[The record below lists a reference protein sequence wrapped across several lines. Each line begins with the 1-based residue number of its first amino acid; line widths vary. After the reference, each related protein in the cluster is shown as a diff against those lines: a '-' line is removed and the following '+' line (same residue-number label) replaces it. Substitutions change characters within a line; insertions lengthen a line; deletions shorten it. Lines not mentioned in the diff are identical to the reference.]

1 MVGALSVV
9 GSSVMESHTG
19 PCLCVDA
26 LPTTTSVNLKSGG
39 DVVLCK
45 NLMGRK
51 HLLKHGVGTMK
62 LSSSFIDPGR
72 EWRVFVSR
80 SCKRQRKDRRVAI
93 VNELGGQYEESF
105 EDVKT
110 QMLNYFTYKAVRTV
124 LHQLYEMN
132 PPKYTWFYNFVVS
145 NKPGDGKRFI
155 RSLGKEQ
162 RELAE
167 RVMVTR
173 LHLYGKWVKKCNHAE
188 IYKEISDENLEL
200 MRERLMETVI
210 WPSDDTNTEKIG

>member
-9 GSSVMESHTG
+9 GSSVMDSHTG

-51 HLLKHGVGTMK
+51 HNLVKHGGGGGTTMK
-62 LSSSFIDPGR
+62 LSSSFVDPGR
-72 EWRVFVSR
+72 EWRLFVSK
-80 SCKRQRKDRRVAI
+80 SCKRQRKDRRVTI
-93 VNELGGQYEESF
+93 VNELGGQYEDTF

-110 QMLNYFTYKAVRTV
+110 AVRTV

-132 PPKYTWFYNFVVS
+132 PPKYTWFYNFVAS
-145 NKPGDGKRFI
+145 NKPADGKRFI

-162 RELAE
+162 QELAE

-188 IYKEISDENLEL
+188 IYQEISDENLEL

-210 WPSDDTNTEKIG
+210 WPTDDTNTEKIG